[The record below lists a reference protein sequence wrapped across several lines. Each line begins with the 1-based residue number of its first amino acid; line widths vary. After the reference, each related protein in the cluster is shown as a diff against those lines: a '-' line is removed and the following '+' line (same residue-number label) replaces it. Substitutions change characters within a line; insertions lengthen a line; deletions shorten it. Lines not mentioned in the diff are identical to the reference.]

1 LLFKTATKTFS
12 ILSIG
17 QGCKTVFLAGSYAE
31 LHSPTQTDGAQRLWF
46 DCQDSQ
52 AQENI
57 EDILNY
63 IGETGV
69 STSTMKVTNFNL
81 SLKRHSLWVTKH
93 FAILAGGTF
102 LASPATLTI

>member
-1 LLFKTATKTFS
+1 V
-12 ILSIG
+12 G
-17 QGCKTVFLAGSYAE
+17 KTVFLAGSYAE
-31 LHSPTQTDGAQRLWF
+31 LHSPTQTDGAQLWF

-63 IGETGV
+63 IGETGEYPPP
-69 STSTMKVTNFNL
+69 TMKVTNFNL

-93 FAILAGGTF
+93 FAILAGGTV
-102 LASPATLTI
+102 LQH

>member
-1 LLFKTATKTFS
+1 V
-12 ILSIG
+12 G
-17 QGCKTVFLAGSYAE
+17 KTVFLAGSYAE

-63 IGETGV
+63 IGETGEYPPHHE
-69 STSTMKVTNFNL
+69 SNKL
-81 SLKRHSLWVTKH
+81 Q
-93 FAILAGGTF
+93 
-102 LASPATLTI
+102 P